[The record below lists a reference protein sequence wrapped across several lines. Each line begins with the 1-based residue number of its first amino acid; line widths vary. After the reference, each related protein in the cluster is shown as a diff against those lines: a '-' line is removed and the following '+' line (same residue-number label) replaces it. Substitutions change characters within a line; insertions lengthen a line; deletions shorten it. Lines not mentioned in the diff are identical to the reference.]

1 MSTSP
6 FPGFHNVPVAAP
18 AWQGLGAGRGAGVH
32 LDVIHCLGRLLA
44 PHGKHIHGQEPLT
57 QALLLC
63 HQFCVLALT
72 FAAESFSFCLQGTAE
87 LREVEREMETESTAE
102 AFCIKKST
110 VAVSAVFKGGSVVLG
125 WSRAGGNPLL
135 AEERVRRAEFH
146 ESDCILQPRMCFL
159 CSETVVELTF

>member
-1 MSTSP
+1 M
-6 FPGFHNVPVAAP
+6 
-18 AWQGLGAGRGAGVH
+18 GAGRGAGVH

-72 FAAESFSFCLQGTAE
+72 FASESFSFCLQGTAG
-87 LREVEREMETESTAE
+87 LREMETESTAE

-110 VAVSAVFKGGSVVLG
+110 VAVSAVLKGGSVVLG
-125 WSRAGGNPLL
+125 
-135 AEERVRRAEFH
+135 
-146 ESDCILQPRMCFL
+146 
-159 CSETVVELTF
+159 